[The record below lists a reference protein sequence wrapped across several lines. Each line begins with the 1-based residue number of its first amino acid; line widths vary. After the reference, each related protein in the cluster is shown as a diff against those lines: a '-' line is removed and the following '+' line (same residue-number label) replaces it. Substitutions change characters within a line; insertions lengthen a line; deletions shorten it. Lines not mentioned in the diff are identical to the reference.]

1 MFSIYIYFSH
11 IFPGVRLFYRF
22 GNILAVWF
30 FSRLGIKSC
39 IHFGSDFHWFPFSD
53 VPCPLLKPPFG
64 PSALSLR
71 RTGPGHLPTWRG
83 TAETHRCPVPSEGDA
98 GWPHVGGG
106 GWDIW
111 AAANCG
117 LEDFA
122 EASFMGSF
130 FLGDLTWLK
139 YQYVSIIFSEFFL
152 LAVSCQQW
160 TAPFQAN
167 QGCKQL

>member
-1 MFSIYIYFSH
+1 MFSIYIFPIFFQVSDFS
-11 IFPGVRLFYRF
+11 IFLEIFLQF
-22 GNILAVWF
+22 DSS
-30 FSRLGIKSC
+30 SRLGIKSC
-39 IHFGSDFHWFPFSD
+39 IILHPFSFGSDFHWFPFSD
-53 VPCPLLKPPFG
+53 VPCPLLKAP
-64 PSALSLR
+64 LRSLR
-71 RTGPGHLPTWRG
+71 RTGPGHLPAWRG

-106 GWDIW
+106 DWDIW

-122 EASFMGSF
+122 EASWAVF